1 MFGHDGVEM
10 FLIPLCKFAGFV
22 FVNAM
27 PGIFA
32 SKLHEMFIGTS
43 ACQTK
48 AQCTS
53 EFKIKI
59 DWYYISR
66 RFTYVASPAED
77 PMLQTVLNYSVDLDA
92 Y

>member
-1 MFGHDGVEM
+1 
-10 FLIPLCKFAGFV
+10 
-22 FVNAM
+22 M

-32 SKLHEMFIGTS
+32 SQLHEKFIGTS
-43 ACQTK
+43 AFQTK
-48 AQCTS
+48 AQSTS
-53 EFKIKI
+53 EIKI
-59 DWYYISR
+59 DWYYISK